1 MQQTITKNPENLEIL
16 YKLVANGFYQGSVE
30 SIKFELEGKHTTNYR
45 IVGRLNKEDKFVVK
59 AEPKFSH
66 NISQKIMLA
75 LGISACIILLVKRN
89 WIIPLLIAIMGL
101 ASLATTRGKKKR
113 ELDRFMSRF
122 LDFVKQEETKNSLN

>member
-1 MQQTITKNPENLEIL
+1 MKQTITKNPENLEIL

-30 SIKFELEGKHTTNYR
+30 ATKFELVGKHSTNYR
-45 IVGRLNKEDKFVVK
+45 ILGRLNGEGKFVVK

-101 ASLATTRGKKKR
+101 ASLATTRSKKKR
-113 ELDRFMSRF
+113 ELDRFMDRF
-122 LDFVKQEETKNSLN
+122 LDFVQKEASKISLN

>member
-30 SIKFELEGKHTTNYR
+30 STKFELVGKHSTNYR
-45 IVGRLNKEDKFVVK
+45 IVGKLSGKEKFVVK

-75 LGISACIILLVKRN
+75 LGSSACLILLVKRN

-101 ASLATTRGKKKR
+101 ASLATTRSKKKR
-113 ELDRFMSRF
+113 ELDRFTDRF
-122 LDFVKQEETKNSLN
+122 LDFVKQEESKICLN